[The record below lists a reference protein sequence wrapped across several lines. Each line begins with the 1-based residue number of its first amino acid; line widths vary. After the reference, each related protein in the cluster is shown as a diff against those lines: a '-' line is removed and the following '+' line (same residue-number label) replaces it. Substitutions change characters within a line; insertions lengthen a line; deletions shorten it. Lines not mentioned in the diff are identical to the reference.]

1 MTDTGV
7 LTRLENY
14 YDAAPRGN
22 AETEEVGPFTLF
34 VSNGGWP
41 YYARPRL
48 TGGDPLPTDEAA
60 VRTVLD
66 RQRELGVPRAL
77 EWVHEVTPDLLPA
90 ARAAGLR
97 VEECPLL
104 VLDGTPT
111 ARAVPAGAS
120 VRLVDAD
127 DPDLPL
133 VRASIDVGFAH
144 GGTATGEAGA
154 PARDDAAGRDPQA
167 VRRVA
172 DGIRSG
178 RSLLVGAWVD
188 GVGPVGGGSHNP
200 RPTPYGVTSELVGIA
215 VLPAHRRRGLAAAIA
230 ALLAADA
237 LERGA
242 TTVLLSASDEAV
254 ARVYGSVGFR
264 RVGTACVAEG
274 D

>member
-1 MTDTGV
+1 M
-7 LTRLENY
+7 
-14 YDAAPRGN
+14 
-22 AETEEVGPFTLF
+22 
-34 VSNGGWP
+34 
-41 YYARPRL
+41 
-48 TGGDPLPTDEAA
+48 
-60 VRTVLD
+60 
-66 RQRELGVPRAL
+66 
-77 EWVHEVTPDLLPA
+77 TPDLLAA
-90 ARAAGLR
+90 ARAAGMQ

-104 VLDGTPT
+104 VLDADPT
-111 ARAVPAGAS
+111 ARPLPDGAS

-127 DPDLPL
+127 DPELPL

-144 GGTATGEAGA
+144 AGTATGEAGER
-154 PARDDAAGRDPQA
+154 ARDEAAGRDPEA

-178 RSLLVGAWVD
+178 RSVLAGAWVD

-215 VLPAHRRRGLAAAIA
+215 VLPAHRRRGLAGALAAR
-230 ALLAADA
+230 LAADA

-242 TTVLLSASDEAV
+242 ATVLLSASDEAV
-254 ARVYGSVGFR
+254 ARVYASVGFR